1 MSSVE
6 DILAAENEL
15 THLLGAQQAVVLSTR
30 IRLARNLDGLPFPGW
45 AKVPQRKEIADR
57 CVEALEALPK
67 FRRGHV
73 LRMGDLGD
81 RDRSV
86 LVERHLVSKELASG
100 KSGAAVISRDQT
112 CSVMVNEEDH
122 LRIQV
127 VKAGWHLRGTW
138 HIAEQLDDALG
149 GSLKLA
155 FSDRLGYLTACP
167 TNVGTGL
174 RASAMVHLPGLCLA
188 GHMDKV
194 SRALNQDGLAVR
206 GWLGEGTEA
215 AGNVFQISNQQ
226 TLGLSEEAI
235 LKHLGGWIKNLVE
248 QEWNARRRL
257 AQEEGEKFVDRLAR
271 SLGVLRSARLL
282 TSSEAR
288 TMLSHLRLAC
298 DMGCLPAERRH
309 LVDRLMIEG
318 QPAHVQARAGQELD
332 SDGRDRRRAAVVRE
346 ALKDFPEVVPP
357 TV

>member
-1 MSSVE
+1 
-6 DILAAENEL
+6 
-15 THLLGAQQAVVLSTR
+15 
-30 IRLARNLDGLPFPGW
+30 
-45 AKVPQRKEIADR
+45 
-57 CVEALEALPK
+57 
-67 FRRGHV
+67 
-73 LRMGDLGD
+73 
-81 RDRSV
+81 
-86 LVERHLVSKELASG
+86 VERHLVSKELAAG
-100 KSGAAVISRDQT
+100 KIGAAVISRDQT

-149 GSLKLA
+149 GALKLA

-194 SRALNQDGLAVR
+194 TRALNQDGLAVR

-226 TLGLSEEAI
+226 TLGLSEDAI
-235 LKHLGGWIKNLVE
+235 LKHLGGWIKHVVE
-248 QEWNARRRL
+248 QEWNARRKL

-282 TSSEAR
+282 TSSEAMN
-288 TMLSHLRLAC
+288 MLSHLRLAC
-298 DMGCLPAERRH
+298 DMGCLPEERRH

-346 ALKDFPEVVPP
+346 ALKDFPEVGAP
-357 TV
+357 TA

>member
-1 MSSVE
+1 MSVE
-6 DILAAENEL
+6 DILAAESEL
-15 THLLGAQQAVVLSTR
+15 THILGGQQAVVLSTR
-30 IRLARNLDGLPFPGW
+30 IRLARNLEGLPFPGW
-45 AKVPQRKEIADR
+45 AKLPQRKETSDR
-57 CVEALEALPK
+57 CVVALEGLPK

-73 LRMGDLGD
+73 VRMGELGD
-81 RDRSV
+81 RDRAV
-86 LVERHLVSKELASG
+86 LVERHLVSKELAAG

-149 GSLKLA
+149 GVLKMA

-194 SRALNQDGLAVR
+194 TRALNQDGLAVR

-226 TLGLSEEAI
+226 TLGLYEDAI
-235 LKHLGGWIKNLVE
+235 LRHLGGWIKHVVE

-257 AQEEGEKFVDRLAR
+257 AQ
-271 SLGVLRSARLL
+271 
-282 TSSEAR
+282 
-288 TMLSHLRLAC
+288 
-298 DMGCLPAERRH
+298 
-309 LVDRLMIEG
+309 
-318 QPAHVQARAGQELD
+318 
-332 SDGRDRRRAAVVRE
+332 
-346 ALKDFPEVVPP
+346 
-357 TV
+357 